1 MTAPWIIEILKKY
14 LDVQF
19 YQHGVEYDPNSTMVC
34 VDVLHQDKLYS
45 NFKDR
50 GFRVVIDNLWELKNY
65 HHQTY
70 PDAIDALV
78 LHNVN
83 WFWYNE
89 SLWYLHNQ
97 LNTYQPNRS
106 YQHKAFMPMRLRR
119 PHRTML
125 YNCMIPYLDDFVWS
139 YVAEGRQLPRDQDLS
154 DWQTQRY
161 FNSSW
166 YDSTCFSLVAET
178 QVDSTVDQP
187 VFITEKTFKPIAFKH
202 PFMILGNNRTLAH
215 LHSLGFETYE
225 NLFDESYDNQNLEEK
240 LKTITANVQAFVK
253 QPHDQL
259 TLDKIQHNHNRFF
272 DSELVKQRLVNEII
286 LPIVEYAKT

>member
-1 MTAPWIIEILKKY
+1 
-14 LDVQF
+14 
-19 YQHGVEYDPNSTMVC
+19 
-34 VDVLHQDKLYS
+34 LHQNKLYS

-50 GFRVVIDNLWELKNY
+50 GFRIVIDNLWELKNY
-65 HHQTY
+65 HHRTY
-70 PDAIDALV
+70 PDAVNALV

-89 SLWYLHNQ
+89 SIWYLYQQ

-106 YQHKAFMPMRLRR
+106 YQYKALMPMRLHR

-125 YNCMIPYLDDFVWS
+125 YNYMMPYLDDFVWS
-139 YVAEGRQLPRDQDLS
+139 YVAEGHQLPNDQDLS
-154 DWQTQRY
+154 DWENQRY
-161 FNSSW
+161 FNPSW

-178 QVDSTVDQP
+178 QVEPTPDQP

-202 PFMILGNNRTLAH
+202 PFMILGNNGTLAH

-240 LKTITANVQAFVK
+240 LKTITANVQVFVK
-253 QPHDQL
+253 QPYDQL

-272 DSELVKQRLVNEII
+272 DSELVEQRLVNEII
-286 LPIVEYAKT
+286 LPIVEYADPN